1 MGKTIKMDRAGRV
14 VVPLAVR
21 ERYGLVGGDF
31 RLEVRESA
39 EGILLQPKWDE
50 IPVERH
56 PSGWLVF
63 RSADRESVDPVAA
76 VEATRDRRRREI
88 TGEDE

>member
-1 MGKTIKMDRAGRV
+1 MDRSGRI

-21 ERYGLVGGDF
+21 ERYGLVDGDF

-56 PSGWLVF
+56 ASGWLVF
-63 RSADRESVDPVAA
+63 RSAERESTDPVVA
-76 VEATRDRRRREI
+76 VEESRRRRLREI
-88 TGEDE
+88 TDDE